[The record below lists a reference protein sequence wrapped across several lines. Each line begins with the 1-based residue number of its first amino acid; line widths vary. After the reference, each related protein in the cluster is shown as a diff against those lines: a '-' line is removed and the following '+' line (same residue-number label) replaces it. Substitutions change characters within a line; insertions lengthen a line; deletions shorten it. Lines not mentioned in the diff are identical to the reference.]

1 MDGFFPASFIPELS
15 ERMGWI
21 LLTAGGAAV
30 MRQGRRNDIGKRR
43 IAGKGREAEAQ
54 NEAAEAGFAGRL
66 LHAAARGRKKFSKT
80 RQTFSRILQLMIIHR
95 YGKIT

>member
-54 NEAAEAGFAGRL
+54 NEAAEAGLR
-66 LHAAARGRKKFSKT
+66 AAFCMPRRGDERNFPKRGRHFLAS
-80 RQTFSRILQLMIIHR
+80 
-95 YGKIT
+95 YN